1 MMTWAHNIR
10 VSAQGPKPGGF
21 RRAPGPR
28 PLPLLQGD
36 GLRAANRGGYLV
48 AMKILFD
55 LFPVIL
61 FFVAF
66 KIFDI
71 YVATGVAILGSLLQV
86 GFVWLRHRR
95 VETMHLITL
104 ALIVILGGATLVLRD
119 EMFIKWKPSVVNWMF
134 GLVFLVSQFFGKK
147 PLVQRMMDAK
157 VDLPPNIWV
166 RLNWSWVVFFVLVGF
181 ANLYVV
187 YHFDTDT
194 WVNFKLFGIMG
205 LTFVFVL
212 GQAVYMSR
220 YMPSDEE
227 N

>member
-1 MMTWAHNIR
+1 
-10 VSAQGPKPGGF
+10 
-21 RRAPGPR
+21 
-28 PLPLLQGD
+28 
-36 GLRAANRGGYLV
+36 
-48 AMKILFD
+48 MKILFD